1 MKKHL
6 KKIVIGLLVVVV
18 LLFLAV
24 LLSFVRPISAKV
36 EQVECVTWDATY
48 MGISTTAEK
57 IEAEDY
63 DKDKIFIHSYD
74 GLKSDNVN
82 DYMNIYCEIKVTNH
96 NRFEDFDVDAVVCE
110 VGNYEDH
117 VLFSYAASE
126 NIKRTIHPM
135 SEDTVT
141 VKLDVYVAGMSEQEI
156 QTLVDGIKIK
166 FIGKGFL
173 GDYVKIFNLSDCSNV
188 TIENSVSE

>member
-1 MKKHL
+1 
-6 KKIVIGLLVVVV
+6 
-18 LLFLAV
+18 
-24 LLSFVRPISAKV
+24 
-36 EQVECVTWDATY
+36 
-48 MGISTTAEK
+48 
-57 IEAEDY
+57 
-63 DKDKIFIHSYD
+63 
-74 GLKSDNVN
+74 
-82 DYMNIYCEIKVTNH
+82 MNIYCEIKVTNH